1 MNKSFVLIVLAVV
14 CAAMTGA
21 APRDA
26 EWKKVD
32 EAVQK
37 GLPKTAIE
45 ILDPIIRDSLREK
58 SYPEA
63 VKAIA
68 RKIVLEG
75 NIQGNKPE
83 EKITRMLAELARAP
97 QEIKPVLETLLAY
110 WYWQYFQNNR
120 WRFMQR
126 TTTAQA
132 PGADFTTWDL
142 PRLFTEIDRHF
153 QRALASHVALKRIPI
168 ASYSDLLTKGDMPDT
183 YRPTLYDFLAHE
195 ALQFYTAGEQA
206 GAKPQEAFEISA
218 EGAVFAPVS
227 DFLKWTVDRGTN
239 ASNYERAIALYED
252 LLRFH
257 QNDSDKSA
265 FLDVD
270 LQRLA
275 FGYNVAFGEEK
286 ATRYMGGLKSFVDGW
301 ADHETS
307 AMALHAWARVL
318 QQQRDL
324 VQARQL
330 ALRARNAFP
339 NSAGGRLSANLIAEI
354 ESKSLQIST
363 ERVWNAPWPRIQI
376 NYKNITN
383 VHFRVIAWNWDDFL
397 SRRHN
402 RPENLSDDERKAL
415 LAKRPALEWSAALG
429 ATTNYLTRTHEIPA
443 PDKLNKGFYF
453 VVASVDPKFGDQSNQ
468 VSYADLWVSDLA
480 LVLRPRQG
488 EIEGFVLEANSGE
501 PLADAEIDSWSLDNN
516 GNRVAE
522 PKRRTD
528 ENGFFSFPGKQRNY
542 LVRVRQGEDQ
552 VASQQDVSAYRHEP
566 PPVNEQTIFFTDRA
580 LYRPGQ
586 TIQYKGICVRVNS
599 EADKYDLLPGQQ
611 VTVVFADPNNKEI
624 ERQTRRCNDYGSFS
638 GSFTAPRDRL
648 MGQMRIYS
656 EAPPG
661 SAHFNVEEYKRPKF
675 QVELEAPKTAAKL
688 NDKVQL
694 QGKATAYTG
703 AAVDGAKVRYRVV
716 RDVQFPYWWHWYSWR
731 MPHYQQSSQEIAH
744 GSANTGID
752 GAFTIEFVAKPDASV
767 SPTNEPTF
775 SFTVYADVTDTAGE
789 TRSDQR
795 VVRIGYTAL
804 QSIVSAAEWQTLEKP
819 VEVTVTTQTLDGE
832 PQAAEGVL
840 KVYRLKEPAQVQ
852 RPQLDGPRYWRY
864 SGDFDSTQTS
874 EEDLSNPNYWPLAEA
889 VFERG
894 LTTDAKGQAKAEVK
908 LGVGVYRAMFE
919 TQDRF
924 GKKMTGQAQ
933 IRVVDP
939 AATKLAIKIPQ
950 LFDAPAWSVEP
961 GKEFTALWGTGYDEG
976 RAFVEI
982 EHRHK
987 MLERYWTKAGQTQ
1000 QQIKHAID
1008 ESMRGGFTL
1017 HITQMRENRAYLI
1030 SRRIDVP
1037 WSNKDLE
1044 IKWEHFTSKLQPAQ
1058 KETWTATIT
1067 GRDAQKAV
1075 AELVATLYDQSLD
1088 AFMQA
1093 QWQRRFGFFR
1103 QDYSTA
1109 SPQFQNME
1117 KQFQPLYGY
1126 WPSYYVHVPSTY
1138 RSFPPDLVANLRGYR
1153 FRGRYD
1159 AFSKNRATLADA
1171 DDAVTGLAAAPS
1183 ERQTVSGQV
1192 SLGQNLTPAFEGAP
1206 GKERPAKGPDL
1217 SQVTARKN
1225 LNETAF
1231 FFPHL
1236 ISDKEGVVKLEFTMP
1251 EALTQW
1257 RFMGFA
1263 HDTKLRSGFLEGT
1276 TVTAKELMVQPNPP
1290 RFLREAD
1297 VLEFTV
1303 KVSNQSAAR
1312 QTGKVRLTLAEA
1324 ASNDSADKSLGN
1336 AQPELDFDIPAKES
1350 RSYSWRL
1357 KVPDGLGF
1365 LVYKA
1370 VASTGKVSDGEE
1382 GYLPVLS
1389 RRIYITES
1397 LPLPIRGPGT
1407 KKFEFTRLVKSEK
1420 SNTLQHKGLTV
1431 QMVSNPSW
1439 YGVMALPYLMEYP
1452 HECSEQIF
1460 NRLYANSLAR
1470 TIANSDPKIRRI
1482 FDLWKN
1488 TPALDSPLQKNQDLK
1503 SVMIEETPWLIQA
1516 QDESQARRNVG
1527 ILFDAN
1533 RLDSELARAMK
1544 QLTEMQLADGSWP
1557 WFPGGRGN
1565 DYITLYIVTGFG
1577 RIRHLGAE
1585 VDVQPAVRALGR
1597 LDGWID
1603 EMYREILRRGDK
1615 NENHLNPTIALYL
1628 YGRSFFLKD
1637 LAIAA
1642 AHKEAVDYFLG
1653 QSRKYWLDLGNRQSQ
1668 GHLALALHRF
1678 GDKQTAQGIMKSLRE
1693 RSVTN
1698 EEMGMFWRE
1707 TELSWWWYRAP
1718 IETQALMIEAF
1729 DEVVSDA
1736 KAVEECKVW
1745 LLKQK
1750 QTQDW
1755 KTTKA
1760 TADAVY
1766 ALLLRGRD
1774 LLASDALVEVKIGGR
1789 EIKPEKVEAGT
1800 GFYEQKFAG
1809 AEVKPKFGEVTI
1821 KKLDQGVAWGSVHW
1835 QYMEDMSKVTPHEGT
1850 PLKLKK
1856 SLYIKSNTNK
1866 GPVIAPVKDALGVG
1880 DELVVRI
1887 ELRVDRDMEYV
1898 HLKDQRGSGTEP
1910 VNVISRYK
1918 YQDGLAY
1925 YESTRDTA
1933 SHFFID
1939 YLPKGVYVFEYST
1952 RIQHKGRYQ
1961 TGIAEIQCM
1970 YAPEFNSHSESLPL
1984 AVN

>member
-1 MNKSFVLIVLAVV
+1 MKRSLIATLLALTW
-14 CAAMTGA
+14 AALAGA
-21 APRDA
+21 ASRDA

-45 ILDPIIRDSLREK
+45 VLEPIIRDALRDK

-83 EKITRMLAELARAP
+83 EKITRMQAELARAP
-97 QEIKPVLETLLAY
+97 QEIKPVLETLLAH

-132 PGADFTTWDL
+132 PGLDFTTWDL
-142 PRLFTEIDRHF
+142 ARLFVEIDRHF
-153 QRALASHVALKRIPI
+153 QNALASHTALKRIPI
-168 ASYSDLLTKGDMPDT
+168 ASYNDLLTKGDVPDS
-183 YRPTLYDFLAHE
+183 YRPTLYDFLAQE
-195 ALQFYTAGEQA
+195 ALTFYTAAEQA
-206 GAKPQEAFEISA
+206 GAKPRDAFEISA
-218 EGAVFAPVS
+218 EGPILAAVS
-227 DFLKWTVDRGTN
+227 EFLKWNVDRGTN
-239 ASNYERAIALYED
+239 ASNYGRAIALYQD

-275 FGYNVAFGEEK
+275 FGHNVAFGEEK
-286 ATRYMGGLKSFVDGW
+286 EARYKAALKSFVDAW

-307 AMALHAWARVL
+307 AMALDAWARVL
-318 QQQRDL
+318 QQEREL

-330 ALRARNAFP
+330 ALRGKNAFP
-339 NSAGGRLSANLIAEI
+339 SSAGGRLCANLIGEI
-354 ESKSLQIST
+354 ESKSLQISA
-363 ERVWNAPWPRIQI
+363 ERVWNAPWPKIEI
-376 NYKNITN
+376 NYKNVTN
-383 VHFRVIAWNWDDFL
+383 VYFRVVAWNWDDFL
-397 SRRHN
+397 GRRHN
-402 RPENLSDDERKAL
+402 RPENLNDDEHKAL
-415 LAKRPALEWSAALG
+415 LAKRPALEWSTALRP
-429 ATTNYLTRTHEIPA
+429 TTNYLTRTHEIPA

-453 VVASVDPKFGDQSNQ
+453 VVASVDPKFSDQSNQ
-468 VSYADLWVSDLA
+468 VSYADVWVSDLA
-480 LVLRPRQG
+480 LILRPRQG
-488 EIEGFVLEANSGE
+488 EIEGFVLQANSGE
-501 PLADAEIDSWSLDNN
+501 PVVNAEIDAWYLDRN

-522 PKRRTD
+522 PGGRTD
-528 ENGFFSFPGKQRNY
+528 ENGFFSFPGKERNY
-542 LVRVRQGEDQ
+542 LIRARRGDDQ
-552 VASQQDVSAYRHEP
+552 VASQQDVSAYRHNT

-586 TIQYKGICVRVNS
+586 TVQYKGICVRVNT

-611 VTVVFADPNNKEI
+611 VTVIFADPNNKEI

-648 MGQMRIYS
+648 MGQMRIYT
-656 EAPPG
+656 EGGPQGAV
-661 SAHFNVEEYKRPKF
+661 HFNVEEYKRPKF
-675 QVELEAPKTAAKL
+675 QVELEAPKIAAKL
-688 NDKVQL
+688 NDKVRL

-716 RDVQFPYWWHWYSWR
+716 REVQFPYWWYWYSWR
-731 MPHYQQSSQEIAH
+731 MPRYQQGSQEIAH
-744 GSANTGID
+744 GTAETGTD
-752 GAFTIEFVAKPDASV
+752 GAFTIEFVAKPDASI

-795 VVRIGYTAL
+795 VVRVGYTAL
-804 QSIVSAAEWQTLEKP
+804 QSVVSAAEWQTVEKP
-819 VEVTVTTQTLDGE
+819 VEVTITTQTLDSE
-832 PQAAEGVL
+832 PQVAEGSL
-840 KVYRLKEPAQVQ
+840 KIYRLKEPAQVQ
-852 RPQLDGPRYWRY
+852 RPQLGPHYWRY

-874 EEDLSNPNYWPLAEA
+874 EEDLSNPNSWPPGDA

-894 LTTDAKGQAKAEVK
+894 FTTDAKGQAKAEVK
-908 LGVGVYRAMFE
+908 LGVGVYRAVFE

-924 GKKMTGQAQ
+924 GKKVTGQAQ

-961 GKEFTALWGTGYDEG
+961 GKEFMALWGTGYDEG
-976 RAFVEI
+976 RAFIEI

-987 MLERYWTKAGQTQ
+987 ILERFWTKAGQTQ
-1000 QQIKHAID
+1000 QQIKRAID

-1017 HITQMRENRAYLI
+1017 HITQIRENRAYLI

-1058 KETWTATIT
+1058 KETWTAVVT
-1067 GRDAQKAV
+1067 GRDAHKAV
-1075 AELVATLYDQSLD
+1075 AEIVATLYDQSLD

-1093 QWQRRFGFFR
+1093 HWQQRFGFFR

-1109 SPQFQNME
+1109 SPLFQNME
-1117 KQFQPLYGY
+1117 KQFQQLHGY
-1126 WPSYYVHVPSTY
+1126 WPSYYVHVPNTY
-1138 RSFPPDLVANLRGYR
+1138 RSFPSDLVANLRGYN
-1153 FRGRYD
+1153 FARGRYD
-1159 AFSKNRATLADA
+1159 VFSKNGAMLADTDYA
-1171 DDAVTGLAAAPS
+1171 GAPMVTAAAGQEKLAVAEEWSMAKRAIPPGGSPVNKEPS
-1183 ERQTVSGQV
+1183 
-1192 SLGQNLTPAFEGAP
+1192 
-1206 GKERPAKGPDL
+1206 AKGPDL

-1236 ISDKEGVVKLEFTMP
+1236 VSDKNGVVKLEFAMP

-1263 HDTKLRSGFLEGT
+1263 HDKNLRSGFLEGK
-1276 TVTAKELMVQPNPP
+1276 TVTAKDLMVQPNPP

-1297 VLEFTV
+1297 LLEFTV

-1324 ASNDSADKSLGN
+1324 ASNDSADKALGN
-1336 AQPELDFDIPAKES
+1336 AQPEIDFDIPAKES

-1357 KVPDGLGF
+1357 KVPDGMGF

-1370 VASTGKVSDGEE
+1370 VASTGKISDGEE

-1407 KKFEFTRLVKSEK
+1407 KKFEFTKLIKSER
-1420 SNTLQHKGLTV
+1420 SDTLQHKGLTV

-1439 YGVMALPYLMEYP
+1439 YAVMALPYLMEYP

-1470 TIANSDPKIRRI
+1470 TMANSDPKIRRI

-1503 SVMIEETPWLIQA
+1503 SVMVEETPWLIHA
-1516 QDESQARRNVG
+1516 QNESQARRNVG

-1544 QLTEMQLADGSWP
+1544 QLAEMQLADGSWP

-1577 RIRHLGAE
+1577 RMRHLGAD
-1585 VDVQPAVRALGR
+1585 VDVQPAVRALRR

-1603 EMYREILRRGDK
+1603 ETYREILRHANK
-1615 NENHLNPTIALYL
+1615 NDNHLNPTIALYL

-1637 LAIAA
+1637 QAVAA

-1653 QSRKYWLDLGNRQSQ
+1653 QSRKYWLESGNRQSQ

-1678 GDKQTAQGIMKSLRE
+1678 GDKQTAQGIMKSIRE

-1729 DEVVSDA
+1729 DEVVGDS

-1821 KKLDQGVAWGSVHW
+1821 RKVDQGVAWGSLHW
-1835 QYMEDMSKVTPHEGT
+1835 QYLEDISKVTPHEGT

-1856 SLYIKSNTNK
+1856 SLYAKSNTAK
-1866 GPVIAPVKDALGVG
+1866 GPVIAPVKGALGVG

-1933 SHFFID
+1933 SH
-1939 YLPKGVYVFEYST
+1939 
-1952 RIQHKGRYQ
+1952 
-1961 TGIAEIQCM
+1961 
-1970 YAPEFNSHSESLPL
+1970 
-1984 AVN
+1984 